1 MSKLRLGPIVDEAP
15 LKVTIE
21 IPGALARLLSDY
33 AELHASETGLVEPIG
48 TARLI
53 VAMLDQFVASDRGF
67 SRSRSQAARSRQSGV
82 ARAEQ

>member
-21 IPGALARLLSDY
+21 LPGALARLLNDY
-33 AELHASETGLVEPIG
+33 AELHASETGLVEPLG

-67 SRSRSQAARSRQSGV
+67 SRSRSQSARSRQSGV